1 MESIKEVKEMEI
13 DVRGDIIGNDDKW
26 IYDWLEWD
34 STCPDDVK
42 SALQTMPAGEK
53 LIVNINSGG
62 GSVMAG
68 QEIYSLLHGRKDVEI
83 HIQSLAG
90 SAASVIAMAKTC
102 KMSPVATI
110 MIHNVSMSGASGDYH
125 DMQKN
130 AEILKTMNSALAE
143 AYTAKTGKTKD
154 EILKMMDK
162 ETWIT
167 AGQALEMGFIDEVEE
182 FQTQITNS
190 ICGIRLTEEIRQQVT
205 KEKELQNKKEQLK
218 NELLNDLDKYGV

>member
-42 SALQTMPAGEK
+42 SALQTMSAGEK

-90 SAASVIAMAKTC
+90 SAASVIAMANTC

>member
-1 MESIKEVKEMEI
+1 MESIREVKEVEI

-34 STCPDDVK
+34 STCPNDIK
-42 SALQTMPAGEK
+42 NALLTMPADDK
-53 LIVNINSGG
+53 LIVNVDSGG

-68 QEIYSLLHGRKDVEI
+68 QEIYSLLHGRQDVEI

-90 SAASVIAMAKTC
+90 SAASVIAMANTC

-110 MIHNVSMSGASGDYH
+110 MIHNVSMSGVSGDYH

-130 AEILKTMNSALAE
+130 AEVLKTMNSALAE
-143 AYTAKTGKTKD
+143 AYVTKTGKTKD

-167 AGQALEMGFIDEVEE
+167 ASQALEMGFIDEVEE
-182 FQTQITNS
+182 LQTQMTNS
-190 ICGIRLTEEIRQQVT
+190 INGIRLTEEIRQQVT
-205 KEKELQNKKEQLK
+205 KEKELRDKNEKLK
-218 NELLNDLDKYGV
+218 NELLSDLDKYGV

>member
-1 MESIKEVKEMEI
+1 MEI

-83 HIQSLAG
+83 HMLDTVIGAHAG
-90 SAASVIAMAKTC
+90 PGT
-102 KMSPVATI
+102 VALFFY
-110 MIHNVSMSGASGDYH
+110 GD
-125 DMQKN
+125 KRGN
-130 AEILKTMNSALAE
+130 
-143 AYTAKTGKTKD
+143 
-154 EILKMMDK
+154 
-162 ETWIT
+162 
-167 AGQALEMGFIDEVEE
+167 
-182 FQTQITNS
+182 
-190 ICGIRLTEEIRQQVT
+190 
-205 KEKELQNKKEQLK
+205 
-218 NELLNDLDKYGV
+218 

>member
-90 SAASVIAMAKTC
+90 SAASVIAMANTC

-167 AGQALEMGFIDEVEE
+167 AGQALEMGFVDEVEE
-182 FQTQITNS
+182 LQTQITNS

-218 NELLNDLDKYGV
+218 KELLNDLDKYGV

>member
-90 SAASVIAMAKTC
+90 SAASVIAMANTC

-143 AYTAKTGKTKD
+143 AYVAKTGKTKD

-167 AGQALEMGFIDEVEE
+167 ASQALEMGFIDEVEE
-182 FQTQITNS
+182 LQTQITNS
-190 ICGIRLTEEIRQQVT
+190 IYGIRLTEEIRQQVT

>member
-1 MESIKEVKEMEI
+1 MEI
-13 DVRGDIIGNDDKW
+13 DVRGDIIENDDKW

-34 STCPDDVK
+34 STCPNDIK
-42 SALQTMPAGEK
+42 NALQTMPAGDK
-53 LIVNINSGG
+53 LIVNVNSGG

-68 QEIYSLLHGRKDVEI
+68 QEIYSLLHGRQDVEI
-83 HIQSLAG
+83 NIQSLAG
-90 SAASVIAMAKTC
+90 SAASVIAMANIC

-130 AEILKTMNSALAE
+130 AEVLKTMNSALAE
-143 AYTAKTGKTKD
+143 AYVAKTGKTKD

-167 AGQALEMGFIDEVEE
+167 ASQALEMGFIDEVEE
-182 FQTQITNS
+182 LQTQMTNS
-190 ICGIRLTEEIRQQVT
+190 INGIRLTEEIRQQVT
-205 KEKELQNKKEQLK
+205 KEKELRDKNEKLK
-218 NELLNDLDKYGV
+218 NELLSDLDKYGV

>member
-1 MESIKEVKEMEI
+1 MEI

-90 SAASVIAMAKTC
+90 SAASVIAMANTC

-167 AGQALEMGFIDEVEE
+167 AGQALEMGFVDEVEE
-182 FQTQITNS
+182 LQTQITNS

>member
-1 MESIKEVKEMEI
+1 MEI

-34 STCPDDVK
+34 STCPNDIK
-42 SALQTMPAGEK
+42 NALQTMPTGDK
-53 LIVNINSGG
+53 LIVNVNSGG

-68 QEIYSLLHGRKDVEI
+68 QEIYSLLHGRQDVEI

-90 SAASVIAMAKTC
+90 SAASVIAMANTC

-143 AYTAKTGKTKD
+143 AYVAKTGKTKD

-182 FQTQITNS
+182 LQTQITNS
-190 ICGIRLTEEIRQQVT
+190 IYGIRLTEEIRQQVT

>member
-1 MESIKEVKEMEI
+1 MEI

-26 IYDWLEWD
+26 IYDWMEWD

-68 QEIYSLLHGRKDVEI
+68 QEIYSLLHGRQDVEI

-90 SAASVIAMAKTC
+90 SAASVIAMANTC

-143 AYTAKTGKTKD
+143 AYVAKTGKTKD

-182 FQTQITNS
+182 LQTQITNS
-190 ICGIRLTEEIRQQVT
+190 IYGIRLTEEIRQQVT

-218 NELLNDLDKYGV
+218 KELLNDLDKYGV

>member
-90 SAASVIAMAKTC
+90 SAASVIAMANTC

-143 AYTAKTGKTKD
+143 AYITKTGKTKD

-182 FQTQITNS
+182 LQTQITNS

>member
-1 MESIKEVKEMEI
+1 MEI

-90 SAASVIAMAKTC
+90 SAASVIAMANTC

-167 AGQALEMGFIDEVEE
+167 AGQALEMGFVDEVEE
-182 FQTQITNS
+182 LQTQITNS

-218 NELLNDLDKYGV
+218 KELLNDLDKYGV

>member
-1 MESIKEVKEMEI
+1 MEI

-34 STCPDDVK
+34 STCPNDIK
-42 SALQTMPAGEK
+42 NALQTMPTGDK
-53 LIVNINSGG
+53 LIVNVNSGG

-68 QEIYSLLHGRKDVEI
+68 QEIYSLLHGRQDVEI

-90 SAASVIAMAKTC
+90 SAASVIAMANTC

-143 AYTAKTGKTKD
+143 AYIAKTGKTKD

-182 FQTQITNS
+182 LQTQITNS
-190 ICGIRLTEEIRQQVT
+190 IYGIRLTEEIRQQVT

>member
-1 MESIKEVKEMEI
+1 MEI
-13 DVRGDIIGNDDKW
+13 DVRGDIIGNGDKW

-90 SAASVIAMAKTC
+90 SAASVIAMANTC

-143 AYTAKTGKTKD
+143 AYIAKTGKTKD

-182 FQTQITNS
+182 LQTQITNS
-190 ICGIRLTEEIRQQVT
+190 IYGIRLTEEIRQQVT

-218 NELLNDLDKYGV
+218 KELLNDLDKYGV

>member
-1 MESIKEVKEMEI
+1 MEI

-90 SAASVIAMAKTC
+90 SAASVIAMANTC

-143 AYTAKTGKTKD
+143 AYIAKTGKTKD

-182 FQTQITNS
+182 LQTQITNS

>member
-1 MESIKEVKEMEI
+1 MEI

-90 SAASVIAMAKTC
+90 SAASVIAMANTC

-143 AYTAKTGKTKD
+143 AYVAKTGKTKD

-167 AGQALEMGFIDEVEE
+167 ANQALEMGFVDEVEE
-182 FQTQITNS
+182 LQTQITNS

>member
-26 IYDWLEWD
+26 IYDWMEWD

-68 QEIYSLLHGRKDVEI
+68 QEIYSLLHGRQDVEI

-90 SAASVIAMAKTC
+90 SAASVIAMANTC

-143 AYTAKTGKTKD
+143 AYVAKTGKTKD

-167 AGQALEMGFIDEVEE
+167 ASQALEMGFIDEVEE
-182 FQTQITNS
+182 LQTQITNS
-190 ICGIRLTEEIRQQVT
+190 IYGIRLTEEIRQQVT

-218 NELLNDLDKYGV
+218 KELLNDLDKYGV

>member
-1 MESIKEVKEMEI
+1 MEI

-26 IYDWLEWD
+26 IYDWMEWD

-68 QEIYSLLHGRKDVEI
+68 QEIYSLLHGRQDVEI

-90 SAASVIAMAKTC
+90 SAASVIAMANTC

-143 AYTAKTGKTKD
+143 AYVAKTGKTKD

-167 AGQALEMGFIDEVEE
+167 ASQALKMGFIDEVEE
-182 FQTQITNS
+182 LQTQITNS
-190 ICGIRLTEEIRQQVT
+190 IYGIRLTEEIRQQVT

-218 NELLNDLDKYGV
+218 KELLNDLDKYGV

>member
-1 MESIKEVKEMEI
+1 MESIREVKEVEI

-34 STCPDDVK
+34 STCPNDIK
-42 SALQTMPAGEK
+42 NALLTMPADDK
-53 LIVNINSGG
+53 LIVNVNSGG

-68 QEIYSLLHGRKDVEI
+68 QEIYSLLHGRQDVEI

-90 SAASVIAMAKTC
+90 SAASVIAMANTC

-110 MIHNVSMSGASGDYH
+110 MIHNVSMSGVSGDYH

-130 AEILKTMNSALAE
+130 AEVLKTMNSALAE
-143 AYTAKTGKTKD
+143 AYVTKTGKTKD

-167 AGQALEMGFIDEVEE
+167 ASQALEMGFIDEVEE
-182 FQTQITNS
+182 LQTQMTNS
-190 ICGIRLTEEIRQQVT
+190 INGIRLTEEIRQQVT
-205 KEKELQNKKEQLK
+205 KEKKLRDKNEKLK
-218 NELLNDLDKYGV
+218 NELLSDLDKYGV

>member
-1 MESIKEVKEMEI
+1 MEI

-34 STCPDDVK
+34 STCPNDIK
-42 SALQTMPAGEK
+42 NALQTMPTGDK
-53 LIVNINSGG
+53 LIVNVNSGG

-68 QEIYSLLHGRKDVEI
+68 QEIYSLLHGRQDVEI

-90 SAASVIAMAKTC
+90 SAASVIAMANTC

-143 AYTAKTGKTKD
+143 AYITKTGKTKD

-182 FQTQITNS
+182 LQTQITNS
-190 ICGIRLTEEIRQQVT
+190 IYGIRLTEEIRQQVT

-218 NELLNDLDKYGV
+218 KELLNDLDKYGV

>member
-26 IYDWLEWD
+26 IYDWMEWD

-68 QEIYSLLHGRKDVEI
+68 QEIYSLLHGRQDVEI

-90 SAASVIAMAKTC
+90 SAASVIAMANTC

-110 MIHNVSMSGASGDYH
+110 MIHNVSMSRASGDYH

-143 AYTAKTGKTKD
+143 AYVAKTGK
-154 EILKMMDK
+154 MR
-162 ETWIT
+162 
-167 AGQALEMGFIDEVEE
+167 F
-182 FQTQITNS
+182 
-190 ICGIRLTEEIRQQVT
+190 
-205 KEKELQNKKEQLK
+205 
-218 NELLNDLDKYGV
+218 

>member
-26 IYDWLEWD
+26 IYDWMEWD

-68 QEIYSLLHGRKDVEI
+68 QEIYSLLHGRQDVEI

-90 SAASVIAMAKTC
+90 SAASVIAMANTC

-110 MIHNVSMSGASGDYH
+110 MIHNVSMSRASGDYH

-143 AYTAKTGKTKD
+143 AYVAKTGKTKD

-167 AGQALEMGFIDEVEE
+167 ASQALEMGFIDVVEE
-182 FQTQITNS
+182 LQTQITNS
-190 ICGIRLTEEIRQQVT
+190 IYGIRLTEEIRQQVT

-218 NELLNDLDKYGV
+218 KELLNDLDKYGV

>member
-1 MESIKEVKEMEI
+1 MEI

-34 STCPDDVK
+34 STCPNDIK
-42 SALQTMPAGEK
+42 NALQTMPTGDK
-53 LIVNINSGG
+53 LIVNVNSGG

-68 QEIYSLLHGRKDVEI
+68 QEIYSLLHGRQDVEI

-90 SAASVIAMAKTC
+90 SAASVIAMANTC

-143 AYTAKTGKTKD
+143 AYIAKTCKTKD

-182 FQTQITNS
+182 LQTQITNS
-190 ICGIRLTEEIRQQVT
+190 IYGIRLTEEIRQQVT

-218 NELLNDLDKYGV
+218 KELLNDLDKYGV

>member
-1 MESIKEVKEMEI
+1 MEI

-90 SAASVIAMAKTC
+90 SAASVIAMANTC

-143 AYTAKTGKTKD
+143 AYVAKTGKTKD

-167 AGQALEMGFIDEVEE
+167 ASQALEMGFIDEVEE
-182 FQTQITNS
+182 LQTQITNS
-190 ICGIRLTEEIRQQVT
+190 IYGIRLTEEIRQQVT

>member
-68 QEIYSLLHGRKDVEI
+68 QEIYSLLHGRQDVEI

-90 SAASVIAMAKTC
+90 SAASVIAMANTC

-130 AEILKTMNSALAE
+130 VEILKIMNSALAE
-143 AYTAKTGKTKD
+143 AYVAKTGKTKD

-167 AGQALEMGFIDEVEE
+167 ASQALEMGFIDEVEE
-182 FQTQITNS
+182 LQTQITNS
-190 ICGIRLTEEIRQQVT
+190 IYGIRLTEEIRQQVT

>member
-26 IYDWLEWD
+26 IYDWMEWD

-68 QEIYSLLHGRKDVEI
+68 QEIYSLLHGRQDVEI

-90 SAASVIAMAKTC
+90 SAASVIAMANTC

-143 AYTAKTGKTKD
+143 AYVAKTGKTKD

-167 AGQALEMGFIDEVEE
+167 ASQALDMGFIDEVEE
-182 FQTQITNS
+182 LQTQITNS
-190 ICGIRLTEEIRQQVT
+190 IYGIRLTEEIRQQVT

-218 NELLNDLDKYGV
+218 KELLNDLDKYGV

>member
-1 MESIKEVKEMEI
+1 MEI

-90 SAASVIAMAKTC
+90 SAASVIAMANTC

-143 AYTAKTGKTKD
+143 AYVAKTGKTKD

-182 FQTQITNS
+182 LQTQITNS

-218 NELLNDLDKYGV
+218 KELLNDLDKYGV